1 MADKKKILVVDD
13 EPDIL
18 RWLTVLLEN
27 NGYDVVNA
35 VDGLDGIEKA
45 RKEAPD
51 LITLDISMPKDSGV
65 KMFRDLH
72 DSEDLSG
79 IPVIML
85 TGVTP
90 DFEKFISSRKQVAPP
105 AAYFEKPVDEKELL
119 AKIKELVG

>member
-27 NGYDVVNA
+27 NGYDIVTA

-45 RKEAPD
+45 RNEAPD

-65 KMFRDLH
+65 KMFRELH
-72 DSEDLSG
+72 DSDELSG

-90 DFEKFISSRKQVAPP
+90 EFEKFISSRKQVAPP

-119 AKIKELVG
+119 GKIKELVG